1 MDRIQDII
9 KKLPKPLRNKY
20 LILFLLFILWVVF
33 IDDYNLINQSK
44 IKNTVDDLKIQK
56 EFYISEIKSDSTEL
70 YKLQNDPAEQERFAR
85 EKFLMKKENEDIF
98 IIREK
103 ENE

>member
-20 LILFLLFILWVVF
+20 LILFLLFILWIVF

>member
-1 MDRIQDII
+1 MDRIQYII
-9 KKLPKPLRNKY
+9 KRLPQPLRNKY
-20 LILFLLFILWVVF
+20 LILFLLFLLWVIF

-44 IKNTVDDLKIQK
+44 IKNTVNDLKSQK
-56 EFYISEIKSDSTEL
+56 EFYIAEIKSDSTEL
-70 YKLQNDPAEQERFAR
+70 YKLQNDPAEQVKFAR

-98 IIREK
+98 IMREK

>member
-20 LILFLLFILWVVF
+20 LILFLLFILWVIF
-33 IDDYNLINQSK
+33 IDDYNLINQNK
-44 IKNTVDDLKIQK
+44 IKNTVDDLKSQK
-56 EFYISEIKSDSTEL
+56 EFYINEIKSDSTEL
-70 YKLQNDPAEQERFAR
+70 YQLQNNPAEQEKFAR

-103 ENE
+103 RNE

>member
-9 KKLPKPLRNKY
+9 KKLPKTLKNKY

-44 IKNTVDDLKIQK
+44 IKNTVDDLKSQK
-56 EFYISEIKSDSTEL
+56 EFYITEIKSDSTEL

>member
-1 MDRIQDII
+1 MDRIQVII

-56 EFYISEIKSDSTEL
+56 EFYISEIKSDSIEL

>member
-1 MDRIQDII
+1 MDRIQYII

-20 LILFLLFILWVVF
+20 LIIFLFFILWIIF

-44 IKNTVDDLKIQK
+44 IKNTVDELKSQK
-56 EFYISEIKSDSTEL
+56 EFYINEIKSDSTEL
-70 YKLQNDPAEQERFAR
+70 YLLQNDPAEQERFAR